1 MKKKQKTLVA
11 IAVGVILVILALVLN
26 SLFSDDATAP
36 VTSGDMNDVTI
47 VIYAEEE
54 EVANESFEVENDT
67 TLMEIMEDNF
77 EMSVSDEGF
86 VEAIEGYEQ
95 EPEANPSLFWVFE
108 ANDEMVE
115 ESAEDFVP
123 EDGDVVMWN
132 LMAF

>member
-26 SLFSDDATAP
+26 SLFSDDATDP

-77 EMSVSDEGF
+77 EMNVSDEGF

-95 EPEANPSLFWVFE
+95 NPDEGLYWVFE

>member
-11 IAVGVILVILALVLN
+11 IAVGVILVVLALVFSGML
-26 SLFSDDATAP
+26 SDDAADP
-36 VTSGDMNDVTI
+36 ATSDEMNDVNI
-47 VIYAEEE
+47 VIYADEE
-54 EVANESFEVENDT
+54 EVANESFEVEDDT

-77 EMSVSDEGF
+77 EMIVSDEGF

-95 EPEANPSLFWVFE
+95 APEASPSLFWVFE

-115 ESAEDFVP
+115 EAADEFVP
-123 EDGDVVMWN
+123 EDGDIVIWN

>member
-95 EPEANPSLFWVFE
+95 NPDEGLYWVFE

>member
-11 IAVGVILVILALVLN
+11 IAVGVILVVLALVFSGML
-26 SLFSDDATAP
+26 SDDAADP
-36 VTSGDMNDVTI
+36 ATSDEMNDVNI
-47 VIYAEEE
+47 VIYADEE
-54 EVANESFEVENDT
+54 EVANESFEVEDDT

-77 EMSVSDEGF
+77 EMIVSDEGF

-95 EPEANPSLFWVFE
+95 DPDEGLYWIFE

-123 EDGDVVMWN
+123 EDGDIVIWN

>member
-1 MKKKQKTLVA
+1 MKNKQKTLIA
-11 IAVGVILVILALVLN
+11 IAVGVILVVLALVLN
-26 SLFSDDATAP
+26 SLFSDDATDP
-36 VTSGDMNDVTI
+36 VTSDGMNDVNI
-47 VIYAEEE
+47 VIYADEE
-54 EVANESFEVENDT
+54 EVANESFEVDDGT

-95 EPEANPSLFWVFE
+95 DPEESLFWVFE
-108 ANDEMVE
+108 VNDEMVE

-123 EDGDVVMWN
+123 EDGDIVMWE

>member
-11 IAVGVILVILALVLN
+11 IAVGVILVVLALVFSGML
-26 SLFSDDATAP
+26 SDDAADP
-36 VTSGDMNDVTI
+36 ATSDEMNDVNI
-47 VIYAEEE
+47 VIYADEE
-54 EVANESFEVENDT
+54 EVANESFEVEDDT

-77 EMSVSDEGF
+77 EMIVSDEGF

-95 EPEANPSLFWVFE
+95 DPDEGLYWVFE

-123 EDGDVVMWN
+123 EDGDIVIWN